1 MMLNDEERLGVLVV
15 HVAMPRIDAMWAC
28 RRFKE
33 EIATRIEKGHHR
45 LVLDLSDVDFVDSS
59 GLGALVACLKR
70 VGPLG
75 THRDRGHEGRR
86 QPNSSRLTKMDRVF
100 PLYDTV
106 DAAIEHMSA

>member
-15 HVAMPRIDAMWAC
+15 HVAMPRIDAMWASA
-28 RRFKE
+28 FKE

-75 THRDRGHEGRR
+75 TIAIVGTKGVVSKLFE
-86 QPNSSRLTKMDRVF
+86 LTKMDRVF

>member
-1 MMLNDEERLGVLVV
+1 MKLNDEERLGVLVV
-15 HVAMPRIDAMWAC
+15 HVVMPRIDALCASA
-28 RRFKE
+28 FKE
-33 EIATRIEKGHHR
+33 EIAARIEKGHHR

-75 THRDRGHEGRR
+75 TIAIVGTKGVV
-86 QPNSSRLTKMDRVF
+86 SKLFTLTKMDRVF

-106 DAAIEHMSA
+106 DAAIEHMPA